1 MHLLLPRP
9 QRQLSPLLTQPPPA
23 MPTANSAGTWGT
35 RLFFANHFSRAEGFF
50 AHFANRI
57 PLFALAHAAL
67 AVLRALMTFEAE
79 AIALAQTRLGHAEAV
94 AKAVT
99 ALGKASQPQ
108 SSTAMSWLTGK
119 SNGTPRPAAVHA
131 GMISAESSLL
141 RALLHLLGE
150 SVTGLVSAGLAIR
163 SGWNGYCALDSQ
175 LGKGAARLARQQA
188 LPNVPLGLPEC
199 MAGTQAHSL
208 DVPDVWPAEP
218 TMAMAAGDAATP
230 AAPASDAGSI
240 LFGIGTFNVIV
251 SALPTVLLNLV
262 TVLGFS
268 GDARAG
274 LAQLGACAFTNSM
287 RAPLACQVLLA
298 HTVLM
303 PSFVTG
309 VAAKKRQPAAAHVLA
324 GALRAHPTSAIFLWL
339 AGRAA
344 RGEGAW
350 HLSEQ
355 AFAMTTAVACGQRS
369 WRQLY
374 HLCAYERAITA
385 MCNALLLP
393 GGEPQLGGTV
403 LQDAV
408 RGVASALPGQ
418 QQPAHHG
425 EAAAAAA
432 ASAGQASTGDALP
445 ATAVQGTDA
454 LALQLARSCWT
465 VLEEENTWSRPFYAY
480 MHALCLGAHA
490 EAVQSA
496 EALARVAELAEVSRS
511 LGGRRISVEQWAVR
525 RAQEALVRHGAD
537 ECVHWDVAMPSSES
551 AAAAVPV
558 PCYTPAPLLE
568 AVYLFNGFACMSQ
581 QAVYAVCARA
591 DSALFSMAGV
601 QLADAA
607 GQVGWVHLRAD
618 ADFEAMQALLD
629 GAARGVQPD
638 QRPAWG
644 SKPPACLIAAL
655 QFTPAGGSARSCSP
669 EEATAMLATAQG
681 SQAPAIALAAPKLE
695 HVGVLSLLRG
705 AAAAELP
712 VLPKCV
718 NAVWAWCVAHEA
730 QLLASPDAYVVPFSA
745 YETAAHASSEEVQA
759 AGISKAKSVSIDYNF
774 KYRLA
779 LRLHLLAL
787 LASEE

>member
-1 MHLLLPRP
+1 M
-9 QRQLSPLLTQPPPA
+9 
-23 MPTANSAGTWGT
+23 
-35 RLFFANHFSRAEGFF
+35 
-50 AHFANRI
+50 
-57 PLFALAHAAL
+57 FALAHAAL
-67 AVLRALMTFEAE
+67 AVLRALMTFEAD
-79 AIALAQTRLGHAEAV
+79 AIALAQTRLSHAEAV
-94 AKAVT
+94 AKAVA
-99 ALGKASQPQ
+99 ALGKASAPQ
-108 SSTAMSWLTGK
+108 SSAAMAWLTGR
-119 SNGTPRPAAVHA
+119 SNGAPRPAAVHA
-131 GMISAESSLL
+131 DMISAESSLL

-150 SVTGLVSAGLAIR
+150 SVTGLVSAGFAIR

-175 LGKGAARLARQQA
+175 LGKGAARLASQHA
-188 LPNVPLGLPEC
+188 LPGVPLGLAEC

-208 DVPDVWPAEP
+208 DVPDAWPAEP
-218 TMAMAAGDAATP
+218 IMAMAAGDAASQ

-355 AFAMTTAVACGQRS
+355 AFAMTTAVASGQRS

-408 RGVASALPGQ
+408 HGVASALPGQ
-418 QQPAHHG
+418 HG
-425 EAAAAAA
+425 EARAAAA
-432 ASAGQASTGDALP
+432 ASAGEVPAGDVLP
-445 ATAVQGTDA
+445 TTAVRGTGA
-454 LALQLARSCWT
+454 RALQLARSCWT

-490 EAVQSA
+490 EAAQSA

-537 ECVHWDVAMPSSES
+537 ECVHWDVAMPSSEG

-581 QAVYAVCARA
+581 EAVYAVCART

-601 QLADAA
+601 QLADTA
-607 GQVGWVHLRAD
+607 GQAGWVHLRAD
-618 ADFEAMQALLD
+618 ADFEPMQALLD

-644 SKPPACLIAAL
+644 SKPPACLIEAL
-655 QFTPAGGSARSCSP
+655 QFTPAGGSTRSCGP
-669 EEATAMLATAQG
+669 EEAAVMLATAQG
-681 SQAPAIALAAPKLE
+681 SQTPAIALAAPKLE

-712 VLPKCV
+712 VLPACV
-718 NAVWAWCVAHEA
+718 NAAWAWCVAHEP
-730 QLLASPDAYVVPFSA
+730 QLLASPDAYVVPFSS
-745 YETAAHASSEEVQA
+745 YETAAHASSQEARA
-759 AGISKAKSVSIDYNF
+759 AGISKAKSVSVDYNF